1 MHPNGPLMLINGTA
15 EETCEVII
23 GIERDAAVVT
33 AVHVARDWAIEAHGN
48 RVGTPRQVEHYMRGW
63 LLRNGAVGSPALG
76 FNSDVSDLVEAVW
89 ALAELP
95 DADPLQ
101 LVDDTW
107 RGTSDEARSML
118 QRQYEDDLSSALSR
132 ITWKG

>member
-1 MHPNGPLMLINGTA
+1 MTDISPVMVRASDIASLDGARKLQ
-15 EETCEVII
+15 
-23 GIERDAAVVT
+23 RDAAVVT

-48 RVGTPRQVEHYMRGW
+48 RYGTARKVTIYMRGW
-63 LLRNGAVGSPALG
+63 LIRNGA
-76 FNSDVSDLVEAVW
+76 NSNGLSILADDLVEAVW

-107 RGTSDEARSML
+107 RGTSDEAREML
-118 QRQYEDDLSSALSR
+118 QAQYERDLSDALAR
-132 ITWKG
+132 ITWKS